1 MSRSLTSL
9 ILGCGLSACLVALAA
24 CDRQGGEPAQ
34 GATSATATATAAG
47 AGAGAAEPTQG
58 LDRSHRGSALPGLT
72 FADPAGRKL
81 ALASQTGQPLL
92 INLWATWCAPCVKEL
107 PTLDALAGAGR
118 VRVITVSQD
127 STDGAKVAAFLADRH
142 LTRLAPWLDPD
153 SALSFHYGGGVLP
166 MSVLYDSAGR
176 EVWRYSG
183 EREWGSAETAALLAE
198 AR

>member
-1 MSRSLTSL
+1 M
-9 ILGCGLSACLVALAA
+9 G
-24 CDRQGGEPAQ
+24 
-34 GATSATATATAAG
+34 AG
-47 AGAGAAEPTQG
+47 AGAGAG
-58 LDRSHRGSALPGLT
+58 
-72 FADPAGRKL
+72 AG
-81 ALASQTGQPLL
+81 T
-92 INLWATWCAPCVKEL
+92 
-107 PTLDALAGAGR
+107 GR

-142 LTRLAPWLDPD
+142 LTRLTPWLDPD

-183 EREWGSAETAALLAE
+183 EREWGSAETAAQLAE